1 MGMSQWFVNPRRS
14 PRLPLR
20 CPVVVDPG
28 GAAWGAETEDVG
40 PRGCQLVLP
49 RPLPAGRTVR
59 LSIEAPAAGRPLPV
73 AGRVAWVVDR
83 GRIRAG
89 IQFSPGQP
97 EGDPAAWFRRLV
109 RGDPALGAAT
119 FQAPERLAGATP
131 LFLRPPPRFIVD
143 LAPEEVT
150 LVRFLRDGMALADL
164 VAAAPLPGVLAGRL
178 VFALLE
184 RRVLTLSVSE
194 AVPAWRWHAVLD
206 EVERGPAPAVSPP
219 VSPAAR
225 PAARSAAPVPVPAA
239 PVGAAGLA
247 GPAVDPTPPVAP
259 AVAPVPAVPATVA
272 PRAGDSTPAP
282 PLPVAPPPAAA
293 APGAPSLYGAVSR
306 QRPAEAQEC
315 LDRAR
320 EATAAGDISGAIA
333 LLRRALALAPRD
345 AEISAE
351 LGVLAF
357 RDRIVT

>member
-1 MGMSQWFVNPRRS
+1 VSQWYVNPRRS

-28 GAAWGAETEDVG
+28 AGAWSAETEDVG
-40 PRGCQLVLP
+40 PRGCQLLLP
-49 RPLPAGRTVR
+49 RPLPAGRPVR
-59 LSIEAPAAGRPLPV
+59 LSIEAEAAGRPLPV

-109 RGDPALGAAT
+109 RGDPALGAAVSR
-119 FQAPERLAGATP
+119 APDRLPGGTP

-150 LVRFLRDGMALADL
+150 LVRFVRDGMAMADL
-164 VAAAPLPGVLAGRL
+164 LAAAPLPGVLGARL

-194 AVPAWRWHAVLD
+194 AEPAWRWHAVLD
-206 EVERGPAPAVSPP
+206 EAERGPAPSV
-219 VSPAAR
+219 
-225 PAARSAAPVPVPAA
+225 AAPVA
-239 PVGAAGLA
+239 
-247 GPAVDPTPPVAP
+247 
-259 AVAPVPAVPATVA
+259 
-272 PRAGDSTPAP
+272 RAAP
-282 PLPVAPPPAAA
+282 PLAPAAA
-293 APGAPSLYGAVSR
+293 APAIPDVPAPVPAPTRAPAPLPPPPAPAAAKGLYGAVVR

-315 LDRAR
+315 LDQARA
-320 EATAAGDISGAIA
+320 AAAAGEIGGAIA

-351 LGVLAF
+351 LGALAF
-357 RDRIVT
+357 RDRIVP